1 MGSQYRR
8 PLKFSNNPSYDLEKV
23 SSNIHS
29 LLLSWMCDT
38 LVHSCCKEYQK
49 DKNNDNTSAN
59 SSFGLK
65 KIVLQWTKGYL
76 YAGVRKN
83 QTKRDEIGEKC
94 TLITKLVHNWH
105 FSITNVLVR
114 FSNQEQK
121 ILCRITQIWQLSAW
135 KLSIPLN
142 FKSTY
147 LIKYVQKN
155 HWTF

>member
-94 TLITKLVHNWH
+94 TLITKLVHYWH
-105 FSITNVLVR
+105 FSITNALVR

-121 ILCRITQIWQLSAW
+121 IWCRITQIWQLSAW
-135 KLSIPLN
+135 KLSIERILKV
-142 FKSTY
+142 FQMAIS
-147 LIKYVQKN
+147 LID
-155 HWTF
+155 F